1 MTNTKSAEN
10 QTKAKETQHMEKLVL
25 RAPTMAS
32 PMRWITAG
40 YNEVLRHP
48 GYSLGYGFVFTAGG
62 LLMMYTLFKLGWAA
76 LIPAAAGGF
85 IMLAPLLAIGLYGI
99 SRREEEGKPLDLSV
113 LFPRRFAEPKQLA
126 YVALALT
133 LAFIVWMQ
141 VALLLFALFSN
152 GHSLALQDFT
162 AYVFSTKAGLTM
174 ASIGTIA
181 GLMIALFVFSVS
193 ALSIPILLEHHVDA
207 ITAISASI
215 RMVLQ
220 HPGPMLVWA
229 WLIVLYTAFGLGSV
243 FLGLIF
249 VFPMMGHATWH
260 AYREMVGPV
269 EED

>member
-1 MTNTKSAEN
+1 MGQQKTDKPADMR
-10 QTKAKETQHMEKLVL
+10 HMEKLVL
-25 RAPTMAS
+25 RAPNMRS

-40 YNEVLRHP
+40 YEEVLRHP

-62 LLMMYTLFKLGWAA
+62 LLMMYCLFKLGWSA

-85 IMLAPLLAIGLYGI
+85 IMMAPLLAIGLYGI
-99 SRREEEGKPLDLSV
+99 SRRDEEGKPLNLSV
-113 LFPRRFAEPKQLA
+113 LFPRRFAEPRQLA

-152 GHSLALQDFT
+152 GHTLALQDFT

-174 ASIGTIA
+174 ATIGTIV
-181 GLMIALFVFSVS
+181 GLLISLFVFSVS

-207 ITAISASI
+207 ITAISASV
-215 RMVLQ
+215 RMVIQ

-229 WLIVLYTAFGLGSV
+229 WLIALYTAFGLITASI
-243 FLGLIF
+243 GLIF

-269 EED
+269 EE